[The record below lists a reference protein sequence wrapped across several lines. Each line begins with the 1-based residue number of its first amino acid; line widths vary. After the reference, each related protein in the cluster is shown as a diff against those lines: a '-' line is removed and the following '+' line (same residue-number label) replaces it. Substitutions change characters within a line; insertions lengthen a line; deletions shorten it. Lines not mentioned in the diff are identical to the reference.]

1 MTDTLLTDDDLFF
14 FNQGTHNSIANCL
27 GAHRT
32 GTGET
37 AGVHFAVWAPNAR
50 AVSVIGSFNGWDE
63 GAHRL
68 RPRGDSGIW
77 EGRVAGIGRGAV
89 YKYRI
94 EGQHGHV
101 ADKAD
106 PCGYRHQVPPETASV
121 VWDLDYEWGD
131 DAWMAERAARNAHAA
146 PISIYEVHPGSWMRI
161 RNEGNRSLSYREM
174 AERLTDYVLRTGFTH
189 VELMPVMEHPF
200 FGSWGYQ
207 VTGYFA
213 PSSRYGSPQDLMFL
227 IDTLHDAGV
236 GVILD
241 WVPSHFPTDGHGLGF
256 FDGTHLYEHADP
268 RLGFHP
274 DWNSCIFNYGR
285 KEVRSFLLSSALF
298 WLREYHADGLRV
310 DGVAS
315 MLYRDY
321 SRAEGEWIPND
332 FGGREN
338 VDAID
343 FLRQLNTEV
352 YRVLPDVQ
360 TIAEESTS
368 WPMVSR
374 PTWVGGLGFGMKWDM
389 GWMND
394 TLDYVRR
401 DPVHRAYHHHQLTF
415 RQLYAFS
422 ENFLLP
428 LSHDEVVHGKGSL
441 IGRMP
446 GDEWQKFANLRCLLG
461 YMFAQ
466 PGKKL
471 LFMGCEFGQVREWN
485 HDDELDW
492 HLLDRPM
499 HAGLQR
505 WVTDLNTFYRDS
517 RASHAT
523 DFDAHGFEWVD
534 ADDSRNS
541 VLTWLRGRPGETRL
555 LIAVNFTP
563 VVRDGYRIGVPAGGT
578 WTERLNSDAGIYGG
592 TGVGNLGAVESSPE
606 PWHGRPDSIV
616 VTLPPLGILVF
627 EGPPVPAAQTAAD
640 VDTVAR
646 ADADEAGADKTA
658 AWTAPVRKKR
668 SVKATG
674 PESKDPAKKKR
685 SVKAKDAAGAEVTSA
700 RDAPAPESEGRSES
714 RRSRRSD
721 GRTEPG

>member
-1 MTDTLLTDDDLFF
+1 
-14 FNQGTHNSIANCL
+14 
-27 GAHRT
+27 
-32 GTGET
+32 
-37 AGVHFAVWAPNAR
+37 
-50 AVSVIGSFNGWDE
+50 
-63 GAHRL
+63 
-68 RPRGDSGIW
+68 
-77 EGRVAGIGRGAV
+77 
-89 YKYRI
+89 
-94 EGQHGHV
+94 
-101 ADKAD
+101 
-106 PCGYRHQVPPETASV
+106 
-121 VWDLDYEWGD
+121 
-131 DAWMAERAARNAHAA
+131 
-146 PISIYEVHPGSWMRI
+146 
-161 RNEGNRSLSYREM
+161 
-174 AERLTDYVLRTGFTH
+174 
-189 VELMPVMEHPF
+189 
-200 FGSWGYQ
+200 
-207 VTGYFA
+207 
-213 PSSRYGSPQDLMFL
+213 
-227 IDTLHDAGV
+227 
-236 GVILD
+236 
-241 WVPSHFPTDGHGLGF
+241 
-256 FDGTHLYEHADP
+256 
-268 RLGFHP
+268 
-274 DWNSCIFNYGR
+274 
-285 KEVRSFLLSSALF
+285 
-298 WLREYHADGLRV
+298 
-310 DGVAS
+310 
-315 MLYRDY
+315 
-321 SRAEGEWIPND
+321 
-332 FGGREN
+332 
-338 VDAID
+338 
-343 FLRQLNTEV
+343 
-352 YRVLPDVQ
+352 
-360 TIAEESTS
+360 
-368 WPMVSR
+368 
-374 PTWVGGLGFGMKWDM
+374 
-389 GWMND
+389 
-394 TLDYVRR
+394 
-401 DPVHRAYHHHQLTF
+401 
-415 RQLYAFS
+415 
-422 ENFLLP
+422 
-428 LSHDEVVHGKGSL
+428 VHGKGSL